1 MRTDYC
7 REWRESLGAYS
18 LGHLQG
24 AEREAFEAH
33 LEGCPE
39 CQTEVESLRGIAELL
54 PKADPVHLDAAPQ
67 PAADLGRKIM
77 AAVAGEQKREKR
89 RRRRQLTFGAAGGF
103 ATAVAILLLVV
114 IPSTAGTG
122 GTSQDMH
129 VQFASLPKGVEM
141 KAMVEPGSYGTQIH
155 MYVNGI
161 RSGTLCSVF
170 VKAHDGAEYAAG
182 SFRYRYGT
190 GGDVEAV
197 LSSGVDISHASAI
210 EVRAGGQTYVAH
222 LGETALEGIGAG
234 DQT

>member
-18 LGHLQG
+18 LGHLEG
-24 AEREAFEAH
+24 EEREAFEAH

-54 PKADPVHLDAAPQ
+54 PKADPVHLETAPQ
-67 PAADLGRKIM
+67 PSADLGRKIM
-77 AAVAGEQKREKR
+77 AAVAAEQKREKR
-89 RRRRQLTFGAAGGF
+89 RRRRQLTFGASGGF

-122 GTSQDMH
+122 GTSADMH
-129 VQFASLPKGVEM
+129 VRFAALPKGVEM
-141 KAMVEPGSYGTQIH
+141 EAMLEPGSYGTEIH
-155 MYVNGI
+155 MYVSGI

-170 VKAHDGAEYAAG
+170 VKGRDGSEYGAG

-210 EVRAGGQTYVAH
+210 GVRAGGQTYMAH
-222 LGETALEGIGAG
+222 LGETAFGSSGAD